1 MYNKILTYKINSRR
15 KMRKL
20 LFLMLTY
27 LFLST
32 GFSFAQDV
40 TIIGDSLVIGAQNYL
55 KQQIPDV
62 VIDAKVGRKFQ
73 EALPRIKYLESKG
86 LLGKIVVIALGTN
99 GAFSVEEG
107 LEVIDYLQSK
117 GRKVIFVNA
126 KVPRW
131 WESEVNQNYEKLKKL
146 RPFIEVIDWY
156 NLSVVI
162 CSRSDII
169 CFKPDGYHLTPEGS
183 YIYSYIIYK
192 YISIYLN

>member
-1 MYNKILTYKINSRR
+1 
-15 KMRKL
+15 
-20 LFLMLTY
+20 
-27 LFLST
+27 
-32 GFSFAQDV
+32 
-40 TIIGDSLVIGAQNYL
+40 
-55 KQQIPDV
+55 
-62 VIDAKVGRKFQ
+62 KFQ

-131 WESEVNQNYEKLKKL
+131 WESEVNQTYEKLKKL

-162 CSRSDII
+162 CSSSNVK
-169 CFKPDGYHLTPEGS
+169 CFRPDGYHLTPDGS
-183 YIYSYIIYK
+183 NIYSSIIYR
-192 YISIYLN
+192 YISNYLN